1 MYRVMALDLR
11 YKLVFTLYSVPIF
24 FKLFL
29 FDDGQ
34 QIIIEFVYT
43 DMLRNVNKIFFAII
57 F

>member
-1 MYRVMALDLR
+1 MLEIGFRSLSLA
-11 YKLVFTLYSVPIF
+11 FLYQF
-24 FKLFL
+24 LQTFL
-29 FDDGQ
+29 FDEGQ